1 MAAITASGSI
11 VNNSFRDI
19 IMSPEGAVRFC
30 WGRDVGLYRCPRGA
44 EGVSEHIHDGINAY
58 VSATKKWQS
67 VARECRA
74 ALLWNDVGLK
84 RLPRVLKVC
93 LRAYSRRDQC
103 GLSSD
108 EKGAKRCPRVPRRTV
123 GERLG
128 AVMSP
133 ESGARL
139 CWGTL

>member
-1 MAAITASGSI
+1 M
-11 VNNSFRDI
+11 
-19 IMSPEGAVRFC
+19 PEGAAQNC
-30 WGRDVGLYRCPRGA
+30 WGTFRGC
-44 EGVSEHIHDGINAY
+44 N
-58 VSATKKWQS
+58 

-74 ALLWNDVGLK
+74 ALLWNDIGLK

-123 GERLG
+123 GERFGGCNVAQVCRAELLG
-128 AVMSP
+128 NV
-133 ESGARL
+133 
-139 CWGTL
+139 